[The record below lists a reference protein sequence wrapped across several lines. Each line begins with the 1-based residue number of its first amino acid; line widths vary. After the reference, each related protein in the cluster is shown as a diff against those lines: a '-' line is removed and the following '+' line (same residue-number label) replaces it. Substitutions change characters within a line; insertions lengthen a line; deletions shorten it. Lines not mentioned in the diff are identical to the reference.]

1 MQRQRIH
8 SALWSVVAGAALLLG
23 CDDPKPDFGSP
34 PPRPPDLSAPAPLP
48 DLSVRVDA
56 ALASASSPS
65 PSPTP
70 AAPGKVGLF
79 VRSSRC
85 GECHEKFRNEWT
97 GSAHSRANRTPAY
110 RKVLDTATPALR
122 QLCQSCH
129 LPSVAY
135 GQPDD
140 EPNRPSEGVSC
151 DGCHTIK
158 QVTVTP
164 AAAAIQFDPA
174 SGSKYGPIVGASGH
188 YFHDM
193 AYSVLHTKSELCAG
207 CHHRMEFQLGA
218 EKHAIPVVL
227 SYSDWQ
233 KFGKGKQCQ
242 DCHMPSRGTEEVA
255 RGSKPRPNV
264 PSHAFGGALAWGKLI
279 RLELA
284 TVAKPGEISVEIQH
298 NAGHSLPSGYV
309 DRRMLLRVEFFAAN
323 GAKIATE
330 ERSYGMKLV
339 DAAGQPAPFF
349 QAVRI
354 AEDHRLVPG
363 RVHVETFKLPTAA
376 APSAPPPPS
385 APPATAPAP
394 AAAVPA
400 KVTLSL
406 VAAGTAPEL
415 RAVYGEPAL
424 VVIKTT
430 SHPLPVR
437 IGGSK

>member
-1 MQRQRIH
+1 M
-8 SALWSVVAGAALLLG
+8 
-23 CDDPKPDFGSP
+23 
-34 PPRPPDLSAPAPLP
+34 
-48 DLSVRVDA
+48 
-56 ALASASSPS
+56 
-65 PSPTP
+65 
-70 AAPGKVGLF
+70 
-79 VRSSRC
+79 RSSRC
-85 GECHEKFRNEWT
+85 GECHEKFRIEWS
-97 GSAHSRANRTPAY
+97 GSSHARANRTPAY
-110 RKVLDTATPALR
+110 RKVIDAASPALR

-129 LPSVAY
+129 LPSQAF
-135 GQPDD
+135 GQPDE

-158 QVTVTP
+158 QVQVTAAQATVS
-164 AAAAIQFDPA
+164 FDPS

-193 AYSVLHTKSELCAG
+193 AYSVLHTKSELCAS

-218 EKHAIPVVL
+218 EKRAIPVVL

-255 RGSKPRPNV
+255 RGSKARPNV

-284 TVAKPGEISVEIQH
+284 ANAKPGEIAVEIQH

-309 DRRMLLRVEFFAAN
+309 DRRVLLRVEFFAAN
-323 GAKIATE
+323 GSKLSTE
-330 ERSYGMKLV
+330 ERSYGMVLA

-354 AEDHRLVPG
+354 KEDRRLIPG
-363 RVHVETFKLPTAA
+363 RVHTESIKLPV
-376 APSAPPPPS
+376 APAQVGV
-385 APPATAPAP
+385 PAP
-394 AAAVPA
+394 AAVPGAA

-406 VAAGTAPEL
+406 IAAGTAPEL
-415 RAVYGEPAL
+415 RATYGEPAL
-424 VVIKTT
+424 VVIKT
-430 SHPLPVR
+430 SSYPLPFR

>member
-1 MQRQRIH
+1 MRWPRIH
-8 SALWSVVAGAALLLG
+8 SALCWIVAGAALLLS
-23 CDDPKPDFGSP
+23 CDDPKPDFGTLP
-34 PPRPPDLSAPAPLP
+34 PKPPDLATPAPPPDLST
-48 DLSVRVDA
+48 RVDA
-56 ALASASSPS
+56 ATAPAEAP
-65 PSPTP
+65 PPAVTP
-70 AAPGKVGLF
+70 ATPGKAALF

-110 RKVLDTATPALR
+110 RKVMGTASPALR

-129 LPSVAY
+129 LPSMAY

-158 QVTVTP
+158 QVAVTP
-164 AAAAIQFDPA
+164 AGSTIQFDPA
-174 SGSKYGPIVGASGH
+174 SGAKYGPIVGASGH

-193 AYSVLHTKSELCAG
+193 AYSVLHTKSELCAS
-207 CHHRMEFQLGA
+207 CHHRMEFQLGG
-218 EKHAIPVVL
+218 EKRAIPIVL

-279 RLELA
+279 RLELGGN
-284 TVAKPGEISVEIQH
+284 AKPGEINVEIQH
-298 NAGHSLPSGYV
+298 NAGHALPSGYV

-323 GAKIATE
+323 GTKIATE

-354 AEDHRLVPG
+354 AEDRRLVPG
-363 RVHVETFKLPTAA
+363 RMHIETFKLPAA
-376 APSAPPPPS
+376 AS
-385 APPATAPAP
+385 AP
-394 AAAVPA
+394 AATPGAGAGLAPVAVAPS

>member
-1 MQRQRIH
+1 MRRQRIH
-8 SALWSVVAGAALLLG
+8 IALWSVVAGAAFLLG
-23 CDDPKPDFGSP
+23 CDDPKPDFGNP
-34 PPRPPDLSAPAPLP
+34 PPRPADLATPAPPP

-56 ALASASSPS
+56 A
-65 PSPTP
+65 TP
-70 AAPGKVGLF
+70 AVAPVSPVSPALVGTPGKPALF

-97 GSAHSRANRTPAY
+97 GSAHAKANRTPAY
-110 RKVLDTATPALR
+110 RKVLDTASPALR

-158 QVTVTP
+158 QVQVSPTQ
-164 AAAAIQFDPA
+164 ASIQFDPA

-193 AYSVLHTKSELCAG
+193 AYSALHTKSELCAG
-207 CHHRMEFQLGA
+207 CHHRTEFQLGG
-218 EKHAIPVVL
+218 EKRAIPVVL

-279 RLELA
+279 RLELSA
-284 TVAKPGEISVEIQH
+284 NAKPGEISVEIQH
-298 NAGHSLPSGYV
+298 NAGHALPSGYV
-309 DRRMLLRVEFFAAN
+309 DRRMILRVEFFAAN

-339 DAAGQPAPFF
+339 DASGQPAPFF
-349 QAVRI
+349 QAVRV
-354 AEDHRLVPG
+354 AEDHRLIPG
-363 RVHVETFKLPTAA
+363 RLHVEAFKLPGAA
-376 APSAPPPPS
+376 ALPGAAP
-385 APPATAPAP
+385 ALAP
-394 AAAVPA
+394 AAPV

-415 RAVYGEPAL
+415 RAVYGEPTLA
-424 VVIKTT
+424 VIKTT

-437 IGGSK
+437 TGGSK

>member
-1 MQRQRIH
+1 MQRKWPHI
-8 SALWSVVAGAALLLG
+8 ALCWIVAGAAALLH
-23 CDDPKPDFGSP
+23 CDDPQPDFGSP
-34 PPRPPDLSAPAPLP
+34 PGRPPDLAVPAPRP
-48 DLSVRVDA
+48 DLSERSDA
-56 ALASASSPS
+56 AVAVA
-65 PSPTP
+65 TP
-70 AAPGKVGLF
+70 PQPVPAKAALF

-85 GECHEKFRNEWT
+85 GECHEKFRIEWS
-97 GSAHSRANRTPAY
+97 GSSHARANRTPAY
-110 RKVLDTATPALR
+110 RKVVDTASPALR

-129 LPSVAY
+129 LPSHAF
-135 GQPDD
+135 GQPDE

-158 QVTVTP
+158 QVQVTAAQATVS
-164 AAAAIQFDPA
+164 FDPS

-193 AYSVLHTKSELCAG
+193 AYSVLHTKSELCAS

-218 EKHAIPVVL
+218 EKRAIPVVL

-284 TVAKPGEISVEIQH
+284 ANAKPGEIAVEIQH

-309 DRRMLLRVEFFAAN
+309 DRRLLLRVEFFAAN
-323 GAKIATE
+323 GSKLSTE
-330 ERSYGMKLV
+330 ERSYGMVLA

-354 AEDHRLVPG
+354 KEDRRLIPG
-363 RVHVETFKLPTAA
+363 KVHTESIKLPA
-376 APSAPPPPS
+376 APAQVGV
-385 APPATAPAP
+385 PAP
-394 AAAVPA
+394 AAVPGAA

-406 VAAGTAPEL
+406 IAAGTAPEL
-415 RAVYGEPAL
+415 RATYGEPSL
-424 VVIKTT
+424 VVIKT
-430 SHPLPVR
+430 SSYPLPFR